1 MFVVVAHRFSRFSTW
16 KSQSG
21 RSSQHSWCPR
31 SAPSDISRKAGLTP
45 YTAENMHN
53 LHVHILTHVIYIY
66 VCVYTYIYIC
76 TICIYMCTYIHAYI
90 RIYVYIYIYIHI
102 YIYTPPP
109 AAAAAA
115 TYYDYACDDCW
126 NLQVHQEPFRLNQ
139 NQSLRS
145 YIVLGIKAPILHPY
159 SIPYY
164 IVPLRE
170 PYSKS
175 LGLRV

>member
-1 MFVVVAHRFSRFSTW
+1 MY
-16 KSQSG
+16 
-21 RSSQHSWCPR
+21 
-31 SAPSDISRKAGLTP
+31 I
-45 YTAENMHN
+45 
-53 LHVHILTHVIYIY
+53 HVYIHTCIHTYLCLYIY
-66 VCVYTYIYIC
+66 
-76 TICIYMCTYIHAYI
+76 
-90 RIYVYIYIYIHI
+90 I

-109 AAAAAA
+109 AAAAAAA